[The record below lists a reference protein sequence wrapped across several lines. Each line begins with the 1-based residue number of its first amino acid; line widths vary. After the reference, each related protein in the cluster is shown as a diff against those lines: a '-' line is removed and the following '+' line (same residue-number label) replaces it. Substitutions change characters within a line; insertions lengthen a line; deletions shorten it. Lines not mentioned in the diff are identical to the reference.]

1 MPRGHEHNPFSIY
14 ERLSGHVFLKLSW
27 NKIVMGKKIVVPCLA
42 TSFPGF
48 SPNHLRVGRVGEN
61 SGNEVSVFDGLFPE
75 KYTVKDHISTDRAH
89 APWTS
94 HNTP

>member
-14 ERLSGHVFLKLSW
+14 ERLLGHFFFKLSW

-48 SPNHLRVGRVGEN
+48 SSNHPTGSGRKNVLSMRE
-61 SGNEVSVFDGLFPE
+61 LFGPDPLAGFE
-75 KYTVKDHISTDRAH
+75 KMAGFQIFYCLKIKCFHS
-89 APWTS
+89 
-94 HNTP
+94 

>member
-1 MPRGHEHNPFSIY
+1 MPRGHEHNPFSIF

-48 SPNHLRVGRVGEN
+48 SPNHPTGRAGRRELWERGFRVCWP
-61 SGNEVSVFDGLFPE
+61 FPRE
-75 KYTVKDHISTDRAH
+75 IYTERLYF
-89 APWTS
+89 
-94 HNTP
+94 N

>member
-48 SPNHLRVGRVGEN
+48 SPNHLTGRAGRRELWERGFRV
-61 SGNEVSVFDGLFPE
+61 
-75 KYTVKDHISTDRAH
+75 
-89 APWTS
+89 
-94 HNTP
+94 

>member
-1 MPRGHEHNPFSIY
+1 MGCPGGHEHNPFFFKFS
-14 ERLSGHVFLKLSW
+14 K

-42 TSFPGF
+42 TSFQG
-48 SPNHLRVGRVGEN
+48 SLLTTLRVGRLGEN

-89 APWTS
+89 AP
-94 HNTP
+94 